1 MKLIDYFFHLF
12 LLVFAPK
19 EAKINAVLQSLTEEE
34 KVAQMLVTAT
44 GKLGKPQKDVIEIVK
59 KHKIGGVLLL
69 NGSKTEFKQYVKELN
84 AVTTIPLLYSADA
97 EPSLINL
104 KIKGT
109 KAIKATSFIK
119 DTSECRQITLDICK
133 ELAEIGIFH
142 NFAPVCDIST
152 KNEAIGNRSF
162 GNDTTRVM
170 EMCEVFINTSR
181 SKGIMATAKHFPGH
195 GYVKGDTHK
204 KLVYIDGELKELG
217 VYKYLIARDVPS
229 IMVGHIAVRNNDR
242 YDTKGLP
249 ATCSRVIVTDLLRK
263 ELGFEGIIITDA
275 MNMGGVQQVPNAS
288 LEAIK
293 AGCDMILMPEN
304 EEKLIKDVVKLMQE
318 DENFKE
324 QVYAS
329 VKRILRYKV
338 ALGLL

>member
-84 AVTTIPLLYSADA
+84 AVTTTPLLYSADA

>member
-19 EAKINAVLQSLTEEE
+19 EAKVNTVFQSLSEEE

-119 DTSECRQITLDICK
+119 DTSECRQITLDICN
-133 ELAEIGIFH
+133 ELAEIGVFH

-229 IMVGHIAVRNNDR
+229 IMVGHIAVLNNDR

-318 DENFKE
+318 DEKFKE

>member
-1 MKLIDYFFHLF
+1 MSLYDYFLHLF
-12 LLVFAPK
+12 LLVFAPQ
-19 EAKINAVLQSLTEEE
+19 EAKVNAVFHSLSEEE
-34 KVAQMLVTAT
+34 KIAQMLVTAT

-69 NGSKTEFKQYVKELN
+69 NGSKEEFRQYVKELN

-97 EPSLINL
+97 EPSLINA

-109 KAIKATSFIK
+109 KAVKATSLIK
-119 DTSECRQITLDICK
+119 DTAECRKVALDISD
-133 ELAEIGIFH
+133 ELIALGIFH

-162 GNDTTRVM
+162 GSDTTRVM
-170 EMCEVFINTSR
+170 EMSQIFINTSR

-204 KLVYIDGELKELG
+204 KLVYIDGELRELG
-217 VYKYLIARDVPS
+217 VYKYLIAHDVPS
-229 IMVGHIAVRNNDR
+229 IMVGHIAVRNNEK
-242 YDTKGLP
+242 YDTKGKP

-293 AGCDMILMPEN
+293 AGCDMILMPDN
-304 EEKLIKDVVKLMQE
+304 EEKLIKNVLKLMN
-318 DENFKE
+318 ENEEFKE
-324 QVYAS
+324 QVYTS

>member
-1 MKLIDYFFHLF
+1 MNFYDYFLHLF

-19 EAKINAVLQSLTEEE
+19 EAKVNAVFQSFTEEE

-44 GKLGKPQKDVIEIVK
+44 GRLGKPQKDVIEIVK

-69 NGSKTEFKQYVKELN
+69 NGTKSEFKQYVKELN

-97 EPSLINL
+97 EPSLINF

-109 KAIKATSFIK
+109 KTVKATSLIK
-119 DTSECRQITLDICK
+119 DTAECKQIALNISE
-133 ELAEIGIFH
+133 ELIEMGIFH
-142 NFAPVCDIST
+142 NFAPVCDLST

-162 GNDTTRVM
+162 GNDTTKVM
-170 EMCEVFINTSR
+170 EMSEVFINTSR

-217 VYKYLIARDVPS
+217 VYKYLIAKDVPS
-229 IMVGHIAVRNNDR
+229 IMVGHIAVRNNEK

-249 ATCSRVIVTDLLRK
+249 ATCSRIIVTDLLRK

-293 AGCDMILMPEN
+293 AGCDMILMPDN
-304 EEKLIKDVVKLMQE
+304 EEKLIKDVVDLMKK
-318 DENFKE
+318 DEKFKE

>member
-44 GKLGKPQKDVIEIVK
+44 GKLGKPQNDVIEIVK

-318 DENFKE
+318 DEKFKE

>member
-1 MKLIDYFFHLF
+1 
-12 LLVFAPK
+12 VFASK

-44 GKLGKPQKDVIEIVK
+44 GKLGKPQKDVVEIVK

-119 DTSECRQITLDICK
+119 DTSECRQITLDICN
-133 ELAEIGIFH
+133 ELAEIGVFH

-242 YDTKGLP
+242 YDTQGLP

-324 QVYAS
+324 QVHAS

>member
-1 MKLIDYFFHLF
+1 
-12 LLVFAPK
+12 VFAPK
-19 EAKINAVLQSLTEEE
+19 EAKVNTVFQSLSEEE

-318 DENFKE
+318 DEKFKE

>member
-19 EAKINAVLQSLTEEE
+19 EAKVNTVFQSLSEEE

-318 DENFKE
+318 DEKFKE

>member
-1 MKLIDYFFHLF
+1 MKLIDYFFYLF

-44 GKLGKPQKDVIEIVK
+44 GKLGKPQKDVVEIVK

-97 EPSLINL
+97 EPSLINF

-109 KAIKATSFIK
+109 KSIKATSFIK
-119 DTSECRQITLDICK
+119 DTSECRQITLDICN

-170 EMCEVFINTSR
+170 EMSEVFINTSR

-217 VYKYLIARDVPS
+217 VYKYLIAKDVPS

-275 MNMGGVQQVPNAS
+275 MNMGGVKEVPNAS

-304 EEKLIKDVVKLMQE
+304 EEKLIRDVVKLMQE

>member
-1 MKLIDYFFHLF
+1 MNFYDYFLHIFF
-12 LLVFAPK
+12 LIFLPQ
-19 EAKINAVLQSLTEEE
+19 EAKVNATFQSLTDEE
-34 KVAQMLVTAT
+34 KVAQMLITAT
-44 GKLGKPQKDVIEIVK
+44 GRLGKPQKDVIDIVK
-59 KHKIGGVLLL
+59 KQKIGGVLLL
-69 NGSKTEFKQYVKELN
+69 NGTKAEFKQYIKELN
-84 AVTTIPLLYSADA
+84 AATTIPLLYSADA
-97 EPSLINL
+97 EPSLINA

-109 KAIKATSFIK
+109 KAVKATSLIK
-119 DTSECRQITLDICK
+119 DTAECRQITIDISE
-133 ELAEIGIFH
+133 ELSEMGIFH

-170 EMCEVFINTSR
+170 EMSEVFINTSR

-229 IMVGHIAVRNNDR
+229 IMIGHIAIRNNDR

-249 ATCSRVIVTDLLRK
+249 ATCSRVVVTDLLRK

-293 AGCDMILMPEN
+293 AGCDMILMPDN
-304 EEKLIKDVVKLMQE
+304 EEKLIKDVVKLMKE
-318 DENFKE
+318 DQTFRD